1 MQSASRTSQQIAAIT
16 KLTKFMKLKPN
27 QLVKSGLISLLYKPK
42 NKYRFVTEP
51 PVGGLANMND
61 LQQSN
66 NHQATQPNVQV

>member
-1 MQSASRTSQQIAAIT
+1 
-16 KLTKFMKLKPN
+16 MKLKPN